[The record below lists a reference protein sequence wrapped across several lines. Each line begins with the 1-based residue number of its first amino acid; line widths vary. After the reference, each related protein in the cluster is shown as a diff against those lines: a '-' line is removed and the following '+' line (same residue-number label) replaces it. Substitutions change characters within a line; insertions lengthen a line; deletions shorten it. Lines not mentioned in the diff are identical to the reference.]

1 MGERYDEVRVDG
13 RMGEGGG
20 QIVRSSLSLAAVCG
34 RPLRVDHIRAKRK
47 KDGLLRQHLTAVKA
61 VATVCGGRVEGAE
74 LRSTALTL
82 APGAPRG
89 GTFEFAVGT
98 AGSAVLVCQTVLPV
112 LLAADRPS
120 TVVFEGGTHNPMS
133 PPFGFFE
140 RIYLPALHEM
150 GVRAEARFE
159 RAGFFPAGGGRF
171 VLEVE
176 PGLPSAPFERMEKDG
191 DPELEAWALSAH
203 LPDAIGARELAVV
216 RRAFGLGREQARTL
230 RLPSPGPGNVVA
242 IELRCGAAVERV
254 TAFGRRRRPAE
265 EVAEDAVEQAR
276 AWIES
281 EAPVGEHLADQL
293 ILPLAFAGGCFRC
306 GVWSPHAE
314 THVAVVRAFLGDA
327 ALAVA
332 HGPDGT
338 VVSAPG
344 VRSVGS
350 PGD

>member
-1 MGERYDEVRVDG
+1 MSERYDEVRIDG

-34 RPLRVDHIRAKRK
+34 RPLRVDHIRAKRQ

-61 VATVCGGRVEGAE
+61 VATVCSGRVEGAE

-82 APGAPRG
+82 VPGAPRG
-89 GTFEFAVGT
+89 GTYEFAVGT

-112 LLAADRPS
+112 LLAANEPS

-150 GVRAEARFE
+150 GARVEVHFE

-171 VLEVE
+171 VVEVA
-176 PGLPSAPFERMEKDG
+176 PGLPDVPFERMEKDG
-191 DPELEAWALSAH
+191 DPEFEAWAISAN
-203 LPDAIGARELAVV
+203 LPDSIGTREMSVV
-216 RRAFGLGREQARTL
+216 RSAFGLGRERARNVK
-230 RLPSPGPGNVVA
+230 LPSPGQGNVVA

-254 TAFGRRRRPAE
+254 TAFGQRRRPAE
-265 EVAEDAVEQAR
+265 EVAEDAIEQAR

-306 GVWSPHAE
+306 GVWSSHAE
-314 THVAVVRAFLGDA
+314 THVQVVRAFLGEK
-327 ALAVA
+327 ALGVE

-338 VVSAPG
+338 VVTAPG
-344 VRSVGS
+344 TR
-350 PGD
+350 PG